1 MGRVHENSK
10 KGRRDAR
17 SLALAV
23 RLLASLAIITSGSR
37 PR

>member
-1 MGRVHENSK
+1 MGALRGNSK

-23 RLLASLAIITSGSR
+23 RLLASLAIVASG
-37 PR
+37 